1 MWRPASAGGVPQT
14 KPWTILSQDGDVTT
28 FYAGA
33 ATIELFKSATAQYRD
48 NLAGDHSLWVVL
60 RPTESDPPYSLLAV
74 TADPSEGEAFTETGT
89 DLVEVV
95 PLPDNVREAMI
106 DFVAEH
112 HVEQA
117 FFKRQTRSRRSGS
130 AGAARSDEGRG
141 MSHER
146 SGQFPVALV
155 APQARAVERRRTT
168 RYRRRANGRSET

>member
-1 MWRPASAGGVPQT
+1 MSALKTIPVGIIVERHKAASQWIDYVWRPASAGGVPQT

-48 NLAGDHSLWVVL
+48 NLAGDLSLWVVL
-60 RPTESDPPYSLLAV
+60 RPTESDPPYSLFAV
-74 TADPSEGEAFTETGT
+74 TADPSEGEAFSETGA

-112 HVEQA
+112 HVEQS
-117 FFKRQTRSRRSGS
+117 FFKRKRDRADPEALARR
-130 AGAARSDEGRG
+130 DPMKNED
-141 MSHER
+141 
-146 SGQFPVALV
+146 
-155 APQARAVERRRTT
+155 
-168 RYRRRANGRSET
+168 